1 MTSKATQARHERDR
15 TRRSERDRQRVAELW
30 AEADKSVR
38 ELAAMLSEVDFD
50 PRDLD
55 ALDELGH
62 RGRAVWAAAS
72 ELRKI
77 TRKVAESG

>member
-1 MTSKATQARHERDR
+1 MTSKAAQARA
-15 TRRSERDRQRVAELW
+15 ERDRQRLADAW

-72 ELRKI
+72 ELKKLTRKI
-77 TRKVAESG
+77 AAGR